1 MKYFTIDELCKSD
14 TAKAKRIDNS
24 PSDEIIHNLTLL
36 VDKVLDPLRESYG
49 KAIRVNSG
57 YRCSALNKAVKGS
70 KTSQHM
76 TGLAADITV
85 GSIKKNKELFDLII
99 KLDLP
104 FDQLIDEKK
113 FSWVHVS
120 YSSKPR
126 KQILHL

>member
-1 MKYFTIDELCKSD
+1 MK
-14 TAKAKRIDNS
+14 
-24 PSDEIIHNLTLL
+24 
-36 VDKVLDPLRESYG
+36 
-49 KAIRVNSG
+49 
-57 YRCSALNKAVKGS
+57 
-70 KTSQHM
+70 
-76 TGLAADITV
+76 GLAADITV
-85 GSIKKNKELFDLII
+85 GSTTKNKELFDLII